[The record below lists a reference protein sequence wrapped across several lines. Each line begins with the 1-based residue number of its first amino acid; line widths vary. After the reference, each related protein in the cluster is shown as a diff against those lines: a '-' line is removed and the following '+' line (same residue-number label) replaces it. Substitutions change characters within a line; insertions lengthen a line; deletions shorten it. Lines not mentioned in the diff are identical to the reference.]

1 MTLEVHA
8 IGDAE
13 STAWNRYVNSR
24 PDASHYHLYA
34 WRGFFGE
41 FFSKQTLY
49 LAAYRNKRIVGIVP
63 LVRQKSLLFG
73 DFLVSLPF
81 LNYGGILADSDA
93 VGLAIMRKAIELAE
107 SLGVSHIE
115 LREFRERTGLRSRT
129 EKVSMQLKLP
139 ATTEELGKSLGSKIR
154 SQIRRPLRENPKISV
169 GSIEFV
175 DRFYRIFSRNMR
187 DLGTPVYP
195 KSMFVEIMRRFPD
208 ESNIVLIEIAG
219 RPVAA
224 AFLLHFRDTTEVP
237 WASTDRKFNPLSVN
251 MLLYWESLKVAIGRG
266 TKVFDFGRSTIHSG
280 TYRFKKQW
288 GAKPVQLCWN
298 YWIKD
303 GGVLPKI
310 NPENPKYS
318 LAIKVWKRLPLP
330 FSRLVGPLLVR
341 NLP

>member
-8 IGDAE
+8 IGNAE

-41 FFSKQTLY
+41 FFSKQTFY

-139 ATTEELGKSLGSKIR
+139 ATTEELGKSLGSKMR

-237 WASTDRKFNPLSVN
+237 WASTVREFNALSVN
-251 MLLYWESLKVAIGRG
+251 MLLYWELLSVAIGRG
-266 TKVFDFGRSTIHSG
+266 TKVFDFGRSTLHSG

-288 GAKPVQLCWN
+288 GAQPVQLFWN
-298 YWIKD
+298 YWLRD
-303 GGVLPKI
+303 GQGLPEL
-310 NPENPKYS
+310 NPDNKKFA
-318 LAIKVWKRLPLP
+318 LAISAWKKLPLSI
-330 FSRLVGPLLVR
+330 SRAIGPYLVR

>member
-1 MTLEVHA
+1 
-8 IGDAE
+8 
-13 STAWNRYVNSR
+13 
-24 PDASHYHLYA
+24 
-34 WRGFFGE
+34 
-41 FFSKQTLY
+41 
-49 LAAYRNKRIVGIVP
+49 
-63 LVRQKSLLFG
+63 VRQKSLLFG

-115 LREFRERTGLRSRT
+115 LRESQERTGLPSRT

-139 ATTEELGKSLGSKIR
+139 ATTEELGKSLGSKMR

-169 GSIEFV
+169 GSIELV

-208 ESNIVLIEIAG
+208 ESNIVLIEISG
-219 RPVAA
+219 RPAAA

-237 WASTDRKFNPLSVN
+237 WASTNREFNALSVN
-251 MLLYWESLKVAIGRG
+251 MLLYWELLNIAIGRG

-288 GAKPVQLCWN
+288 GAQPVQLCWN

-303 GGVLPKI
+303 GGVLPHI
-310 NPENPKYS
+310 NPDNPKYS
-318 LAIKVWKRLPLP
+318 LAISVWKRLPLP
-330 FSRLVGPLLVR
+330 FSRLIGPLLVR

>member
-1 MTLEVHA
+1 MTLEVYA
-8 IGDAE
+8 ISDAE
-13 STAWNRYVNSR
+13 STEWNRYVNGR

-41 FFSKQTLY
+41 FFSKQTFY
-49 LAAYRNKRIVGIVP
+49 LAAYRNKRIVGVVP

-93 VGLAIMRKAIELAE
+93 VGLAIMTKAVELAE
-107 SLGVSHIE
+107 SLGVSHLE
-115 LREFRERTGLRSRT
+115 LRESRKRAGSLNRT
-129 EKVSMQLKLP
+129 EKVSMRLKLP
-139 ATTEELGKSLGSKIR
+139 SNTQELGKSLGSKMR
-154 SQIRRPLRENPKISV
+154 SQIRRPLRENPKISI
-169 GSIEFV
+169 GSVELV
-175 DRFYRIFSRNMR
+175 DKFYRIFSRNMR

-195 KSMFVEIMRRFPD
+195 KSMFVEIIRRFPG
-208 ESNIVLIEIAG
+208 ESNIVLIEIAS
-219 RPVAA
+219 RPIAA

-237 WASTDRKFNPLSVN
+237 WASTIREFNALSVN
-251 MLLYWESLKVAIGRG
+251 MLLYWELLKVAIDRN
-266 TKVFDFGRSTIHSG
+266 TTVFDFGRSTAHSG

-288 GAKPVQLCWN
+288 GAQPVQLCWN

-310 NPENPKYS
+310 NPDNPKYS

-330 FSRLVGPLLVR
+330 FSKLIGPLLVR

>member
-8 IGDAE
+8 IGNAE

-41 FFSKQTLY
+41 FFSKQTFY

-139 ATTEELGKSLGSKIR
+139 ATTEELGKSLGSKMR

-237 WASTDRKFNPLSVN
+237 WASTVREFNALSVN
-251 MLLYWESLKVAIGRG
+251 MLLYWELLNVAIGRG

-288 GAKPVQLCWN
+288 GAQPVQLFWN
-298 YWIKD
+298 YWLRD
-303 GGVLPKI
+303 GQGLPEL
-310 NPENPKYS
+310 NPDNKKFA
-318 LAIKVWKRLPLP
+318 LAISAWKKLPLSI
-330 FSRLVGPLLVR
+330 SRAIGPYLVR